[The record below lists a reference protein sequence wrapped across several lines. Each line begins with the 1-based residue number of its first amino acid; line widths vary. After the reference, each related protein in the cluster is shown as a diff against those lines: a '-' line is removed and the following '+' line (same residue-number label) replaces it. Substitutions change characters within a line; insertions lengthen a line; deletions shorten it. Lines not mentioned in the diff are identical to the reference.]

1 MKRILLFSL
10 LLSFGNISISQWY
23 ETDILKESEP
33 TSGGNVGSGV
43 DISGEWAIVGAGE
56 NDEYGVN
63 AGAIIFYKNVDG
75 EWVEMQKL
83 VAEEVE
89 NGDYFGR
96 YVGIDNH
103 IAVAG
108 SVCDGDFGDCSGA
121 TYVFEL
127 GDDGVWIETA
137 KLTASDADAED
148 GFGSDVAIH
157 GEQIIVGAP
166 FNQDAGVRSGSAY
179 IYEKTDG
186 EWVETAKLVSA
197 DLDEEDWFGFSV
209 DIEGDRAAVG
219 AWLEGDEAYYGAAY
233 LFEKTEG
240 VWEEV
245 AKIIPSE
252 LTGSFSIDI
261 ALDANHLAVGAADAV
276 FVYDLSGAEVE
287 EMVMLTA
294 SSEFADGFGTSIA
307 LDNNRLIVADAAD
320 DMIGTNAGAG
330 YVFVLED
337 DVWVEKTMFFPSDP
351 AIGTGFGEFRNI
363 AIDNDYIFAGATGYD
378 EWLPEIGGVYVY
390 EYCAITPEISSAVS
404 LESFGADGAIDLTVT
419 GGVPDY
425 TFDWDIDEAGDFDD
439 DEDLA
444 DLSAGTYT
452 VVVRDEV
459 GCETTETIV
468 VDSQVGIDE
477 LSEVV
482 NVYPNPATSNLTI
495 ELEGVYTYSIYN
507 LSGALV
513 QQGQGNDTETVNISE
528 LPAGAYILQLLSNNQ
543 TLQLHLIKQ

>member
-89 NGDYFGR
+89 AGDYFGR

-137 KLTASDADAED
+137 KLMASDADAED
-148 GFGSDVAIH
+148 GFGMDVAIH

-390 EYCAITPEISSAVS
+390 EYCAITSEISSAVS